1 MNLWKILSQTTS
13 GWQLSM
19 MFSRTGIYPAS
30 QPPTPPRDS
39 SDGVIAQAIRTWL
52 RDCQE
57 GAVRAITPKSNE
69 HL

>member
-30 QPPTPPRDS
+30 QPPTPPWDS
-39 SDGVIAQAIRTWL
+39 NDGVIAQAVRTWL

-57 GAVRAITPKSNE
+57 GAVRGMAPKDSE
-69 HL
+69 H